1 MNELEEAKFLANE
14 LNKLEE
20 NAITDGIKNVAGKAV
35 KAVGNAMGFDMSS
48 QGAVDKA
55 NQKAQQQSTD
65 TQNNAM
71 VSAAKFLN
79 KNAKTLFGGN

>member
-1 MNELEEAKFLANE
+1 MNDLEEAKFLANE

-20 NAITDGIKNVAGKAV
+20 GAITDGIKNVAGKAV

-48 QGAVDKA
+48 QGAVNRA
-55 NQKAQQQSTD
+55 NQAAQQKATD
-65 TQNNAM
+65 TQNNSM

-79 KNAKTLFGGN
+79 KNAKKLFGGN